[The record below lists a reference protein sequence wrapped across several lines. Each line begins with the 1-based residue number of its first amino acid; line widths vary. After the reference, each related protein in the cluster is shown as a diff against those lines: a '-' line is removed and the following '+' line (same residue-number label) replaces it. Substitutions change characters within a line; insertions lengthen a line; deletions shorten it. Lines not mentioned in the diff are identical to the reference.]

1 MNAVDEKY
9 EHHCNQKSTDNDP
22 DPFSPPTGETVDAR
36 GDGALVGQVS
46 GDAALVLGGSAS
58 DEGGVEDE
66 PVLGSVSSGL
76 KGSEKTQLVFT
87 FTTHRLTVTIYL
99 W

>member
-1 MNAVDEKY
+1 MLLTKNMSIIAIRSR
-9 EHHCNQKSTDNDP
+9 QTTILILS
-22 DPFSPPTGETVDAR
+22 SPPTGETVDAR